1 MNNLKGRD
9 HIKAPSN
16 KQNYFKYEAIQ
27 TKSKIV
33 GKEMACKHYSEESLN
48 SYIKIIIEDLRAMDN
63 IRVKLINFQ
72 IDITNIRNE
81 IVDTS
86 QTTHKVKV

>member
-1 MNNLKGRD
+1 
-9 HIKAPSN
+9 
-16 KQNYFKYEAIQ
+16 
-27 TKSKIV
+27 
-33 GKEMACKHYSEESLN
+33 MACKHYSEESLN

-81 IVDTS
+81 IVDTT
-86 QTTHKVKV
+86 QTIHKVKV

>member
-1 MNNLKGRD
+1 
-9 HIKAPSN
+9 
-16 KQNYFKYEAIQ
+16 
-27 TKSKIV
+27 
-33 GKEMACKHYSEESLN
+33 MACKHYSEESLN

-81 IVDTS
+81 IVDTT
-86 QTTHKVKV
+86 QTIHKVKVWGKNQSFDIICTKSAEI

>member
-1 MNNLKGRD
+1 
-9 HIKAPSN
+9 
-16 KQNYFKYEAIQ
+16 
-27 TKSKIV
+27 
-33 GKEMACKHYSEESLN
+33 MACKHYSEESLN

-86 QTTHKVKV
+86 QTIHKVKV